1 MRRSFHE
8 TAMQRDPKPEIIKQ
22 QSRANTGK
30 QPKKESC

>member
-1 MRRSFHE
+1 
-8 TAMQRDPKPEIIKQ
+8 MQRDPKPEIIKQ